1 MTTKIEEL
9 ELDFFRTYYPQPFR
23 ILTLIQF
30 SILTSAISLQYY
42 HHHHPRPHPTQSASS
57 ATLHSQLYYGSL
69 SLSIVILLGLITN
82 QILIRLL
89 PVFTAELIQLIS
101 SIPAF
106 IILIFPLRIAPFS
119 EHFRNGHRRFHAAIK
134 RIFRLFPSRNIAPD
148 FTSFP
153 DVIIADLLTSVAR
166 PIADLALLLATT
178 INLNLNLQSSLSIIF
193 NSLPY
198 LLRFK
203 QCINDVII
211 GSDHHQKLKS
221 GMNALKYSTAIPM
234 IMIYYS
240 IVIHPS
246 LSTKTKE
253 ESIET
258 SQVSNQGDSQIWRVE
273 TWVIACLVNSIY
285 STWWDI
291 VNDWGFSI
299 KQILSWYHKLHHQD
313 HHHHH
318 RKADLENL
326 LDHPQSNN
334 NNRILFNTDQWW
346 IYLLIIISNVLLRQT
361 WIINLFLITNNNP
374 PHDHDHHQQQQNL
387 RISFMLQ
394 TLEVFR
400 RSIWLLLRLESA
412 EISSSSFTTRRESS
426 NNGYNLLDLADHEID
441 EDDEQDPSM
450 IKDDELLTSIN
461 TDDPTTLPL
470 LLHSS
475 SSPNKLPSSSTSSS
489 SPHRSNNTTHIE
501 IIRDL
506 ADTSIPSHSITN
518 TNNNTTFFHHLNRKN
533 ISPPSPIIP
542 PDP

>member
-1 MTTKIEEL
+1 MTTKTEEL

-42 HHHHPRPHPTQSASS
+42 HHHHPRPHPTQSANS

-69 SLSIVILLGLITN
+69 SLSILNSFSLSPPS
-82 QILIRLL
+82 Q
-89 PVFTAELIQLIS
+89 PSPS
-101 SIPAF
+101 SSSP
-106 IILIFPLRIAPFS
+106 S
-119 EHFRNGHRRFHAAIK
+119 GSH
-134 RIFRLFPSRNIAPD
+134 PSRNISGMAIGDFMLQSKESSDSSPTRNSAPD

-153 DVIIADLLTSVAR
+153 DVIIADLLTSIAR

-178 INLNLNLQSSLSIIF
+178 INLNLNLKSSLSIIF